1 MGVVGEV
8 HFVDQQADFMRLTL
22 TLQAKTYAEI
32 QGLAQYTA
40 QLIQEIDKREYPVV
54 VRINSIS
61 ETLVLMELTVDD
73 ELSIIYTY

>member
-1 MGVVGEV
+1 M
-8 HFVDQQADFMRLTL
+8 
-22 TLQAKTYAEI
+22 
-32 QGLAQYTA
+32 AQYTA
-40 QLIQEIDKREYPVV
+40 QLIQEIDNREYPVV